1 MTIDS
6 TVYSHIFLYYV
17 FNFIFKRR
25 VSDKMQRPIIII
37 EYPDSLEAK
46 NFIPNSKYSVKHI
59 YPAQFMYTKRYRNE
73 IEMQEYAKFVHET
86 PMMTNSDNERIDK
99 ASRELITVFD
109 NEYPRNFLD
118 SIRKSQC
125 EFIIINYN
133 PEFLALLKKAG
144 FFIIFVI
151 PEKDMVTEWIGRSFS
166 RNHDFYKY
174 IEKTMYD
181 WDKTI
186 EYFETNK
193 DLFPPEQIFR
203 FGKYDYIDDDFLE
216 KVKTKFSE

>member
-1 MTIDS
+1 
-6 TVYSHIFLYYV
+6 
-17 FNFIFKRR
+17 
-25 VSDKMQRPIIII
+25 MQRPILII
-37 EYPDSLEAK
+37 EYPDSLEAE
-46 NFIPNSKYSVKHI
+46 NFIPNSKYNVKHI

-73 IEMQEYAKFVHET
+73 IEMQEYAKFVHEN
-86 PMMTNSDNERIDK
+86 PMMTNSDNERIDR

>member
-1 MTIDS
+1 
-6 TVYSHIFLYYV
+6 
-17 FNFIFKRR
+17 
-25 VSDKMQRPIIII
+25 MQRPIIII